1 MFKAPETWVSLKLSF
16 LKILN
21 GVWATRP
28 HFAVASDPQAILIET
43 LLELFFT

>member
-28 HFAVASDPQAILIET
+28 QASWGT
-43 LLELFFT
+43 SH